1 MKRMDITR
9 IERRLFLSDLNS
21 EMLEKRIT
29 QKELGNYLGIRQS
42 QLSLWLSGNTGM
54 SLDNLI
60 RISNAI
66 KNWEMRD
73 SQILNE
79 PSLEYGEPQPSLCF
93 LIRKYL
99 KQHGIAQKTLA
110 ARVGTSQSRISEYI
124 RGAVVP
130 SLGVAARIC
139 KELQIDPKLFID
151 ACCRL

>member
-1 MKRMDITR
+1 MDITR

-42 QLSLWLSGNTGM
+42 QLSSWLSGKTGM
-54 SLDNLI
+54 SLDSLI
-60 RISNAI
+60 RISNAV
-66 KNWEMRD
+66 KNWESRD
-73 SQILNE
+73 SQTLNE
-79 PSLEYGEPQPSLCF
+79 PSLEYGNFELSLGP
-93 LIRKYL
+93 LIKKHL
-99 KQHGIAQKTLA
+99 KQHGMAQKTLA

-139 KELQIDPKLFID
+139 KELQIDPKSFID
-151 ACCRL
+151 ACSRL

>member
-1 MKRMDITR
+1 MDIKR
-9 IERRLFLSDLNS
+9 LERRIFLSDLNS

-29 QKELGNYLGIRQS
+29 QKELGKYLGIRQS

-60 RISNAI
+60 RISNAVN
-66 KNWEMRD
+66 NWESRD
-73 SQILNE
+73 SQIMNE
-79 PSLEYGEPQPSLCF
+79 PSLEYGDPQLSLGA
-93 LIRKYL
+93 LIKKHL

-110 ARVGTSQSRISEYI
+110 ARVRTSQSRISEYI

-139 KELQIDPKLFID
+139 KELQIDPKIFID
-151 ACCRL
+151 TCCRL

>member
-1 MKRMDITR
+1 MDITR

-42 QLSLWLSGNTGM
+42 QLSSWLSGKTGM
-54 SLDNLI
+54 SMDSLI
-60 RISNAI
+60 RISNAV
-66 KNWEMRD
+66 KNWESRD
-73 SQILNE
+73 SQTLNE
-79 PSLEYGEPQPSLCF
+79 PSLEYGNFELSLGS
-93 LIRKYL
+93 LIKKHL
-99 KQHGIAQKTLA
+99 KQHGMAQKTLA

-139 KELQIDPKLFID
+139 KELQIDPKSFID
-151 ACCRL
+151 ACSRL

>member
-1 MKRMDITR
+1 MDISR

-42 QLSLWLSGNTGM
+42 QLSSWLSGKTGM
-54 SLDNLI
+54 SLDSLI
-60 RISNAI
+60 RISNAV
-66 KNWEMRD
+66 KNWESRD
-73 SQILNE
+73 SQTLNE
-79 PSLEYGEPQPSLCF
+79 PSLEYGNSELSLGS
-93 LIRKYL
+93 LIKKHL
-99 KQHGIAQKTLA
+99 KQHGMAQKTLA

-139 KELQIDPKLFID
+139 KELQIDPKSFID
-151 ACCRL
+151 ACSRL

>member
-1 MKRMDITR
+1 MDITR

-42 QLSLWLSGNTGM
+42 QLSSWLSGKTGM
-54 SLDNLI
+54 SLDSLI
-60 RISNAI
+60 HISNAV
-66 KNWEMRD
+66 KNWESRD
-73 SQILNE
+73 SQTLNE
-79 PSLEYGEPQPSLCF
+79 PSVEYGNFELSLGP
-93 LIRKYL
+93 LIKKHL
-99 KQHGIAQKTLA
+99 KQHGMAQKTLA

-139 KELQIDPKLFID
+139 KELQIDPKSFID
-151 ACCRL
+151 ACSRL

>member
-1 MKRMDITR
+1 MDITR

-42 QLSLWLSGNTGM
+42 QLSSWLSGKTGM
-54 SLDNLI
+54 SLDSLI
-60 RISNAI
+60 RISNAV
-66 KNWEMRD
+66 KNWESRD
-73 SQILNE
+73 SQTLNE
-79 PSLEYGEPQPSLCF
+79 PSLEYCNFELSLGS
-93 LIRKYL
+93 LIKKHL
-99 KQHGIAQKTLA
+99 KQHGMAQKTLA

-139 KELQIDPKLFID
+139 KELQIDPKSFID
-151 ACCRL
+151 ACSRL

>member
-1 MKRMDITR
+1 MDIKR
-9 IERRLFLSDLNS
+9 IERRIFLSGLNS
-21 EMLEKRIT
+21 EILEKRIT
-29 QKELGNYLGIRQS
+29 QKELGKYLGIRQS

-60 RISNAI
+60 RISNAV
-66 KNWEMRD
+66 N
-73 SQILNE
+73 
-79 PSLEYGEPQPSLCF
+79 QPSLCF
-93 LIRKYL
+93 LIRKHL

-139 KELQIDPKLFID
+139 KELHIDPKVFVE

>member
-1 MKRMDITR
+1 MDITR

-42 QLSLWLSGNTGM
+42 QLSLWLSGKTVM
-54 SLDNLI
+54 SLDSLI
-60 RISNAI
+60 RISNAV
-66 KNWEMRD
+66 KNWESRD
-73 SQILNE
+73 SQTLNE
-79 PSLEYGEPQPSLCF
+79 PSLEYGNFELSLGS
-93 LIRKYL
+93 LIKKHL
-99 KQHGIAQKTLA
+99 KQHGMAQKTLA

-139 KELQIDPKLFID
+139 KELQIDPKSFID
-151 ACCRL
+151 ACSRL

>member
-1 MKRMDITR
+1 MDITR

-42 QLSLWLSGNTGM
+42 QLSSWLSGKTGM
-54 SLDNLI
+54 SLDSLI
-60 RISNAI
+60 RISNAV
-66 KNWEMRD
+66 KNWKSRD
-73 SQILNE
+73 SQTLNE
-79 PSLEYGEPQPSLCF
+79 PSLEYGNFELSLGS
-93 LIRKYL
+93 LIKKHL
-99 KQHGIAQKTLA
+99 KQHGMAQKTLA

-139 KELQIDPKLFID
+139 KELQIDPKSFID
-151 ACCRL
+151 ACSRL

>member
-1 MKRMDITR
+1 MDIKR
-9 IERRLFLSDLNS
+9 IERRLFLSGLNS

-54 SLDNLI
+54 TLDNLI
-60 RISNAI
+60 RISNAV
-66 KNWEMRD
+66 KNWETRD
-73 SQILNE
+73 SKILNE
-79 PSLEYGEPQPSLCF
+79 PSLEYGKPLPSLCF
-93 LIRKYL
+93 LIRKHL
-99 KQHGIAQKTLA
+99 KQYGIAQKTLA

-139 KELQIDPKLFID
+139 KELHIDPKVFID

>member
-1 MKRMDITR
+1 MDITL

-42 QLSLWLSGNTGM
+42 QLSLWLSGKTGM
-54 SLDNLI
+54 SLDSLI
-60 RISNAI
+60 RISNAV
-66 KNWEMRD
+66 KNWESRD
-73 SQILNE
+73 SQTLNE
-79 PSLEYGEPQPSLCF
+79 PSLEYGNFELSLGS
-93 LIRKYL
+93 LIKKHL
-99 KQHGIAQKTLA
+99 KQHGMAQKTLA

-139 KELQIDPKLFID
+139 KELQIDPKSFID
-151 ACCRL
+151 ACSRL

>member
-1 MKRMDITR
+1 MDIKR
-9 IERRLFLSDLNS
+9 LERRIFLSDLNS

-29 QKELGNYLGIRQS
+29 QKELGKYLGIRQS

-60 RISNAI
+60 RISNAVN
-66 KNWEMRD
+66 NWETRD

-93 LIRKYL
+93 LIKKHI
-99 KQHGIAQKTLA
+99 KQQGMAQKTLA

-139 KELQIDPKLFID
+139 KELHIDPKVFVE

>member
-1 MKRMDITR
+1 MDITR

-42 QLSLWLSGNTGM
+42 QLSSWLSGKTGM
-54 SLDNLI
+54 SLDSLI
-60 RISNAI
+60 RISNAV
-66 KNWEMRD
+66 KNWESRD
-73 SQILNE
+73 SQTLNE
-79 PSLEYGEPQPSLCF
+79 PSLEYGNFELSLGS
-93 LIRKYL
+93 LIKKHL
-99 KQHGIAQKTLA
+99 KQHGMAQKTLA

-139 KELQIDPKLFID
+139 RELQIDPKSFID
-151 ACCRL
+151 ACSRL

>member
-1 MKRMDITR
+1 MDITR

-42 QLSLWLSGNTGM
+42 QLSSWLSGKTGM
-54 SLDNLI
+54 SLDSLI
-60 RISNAI
+60 RISNAV
-66 KNWEMRD
+66 KNWESRD
-73 SQILNE
+73 SQTLNE
-79 PSLEYGEPQPSLCF
+79 PPLEYGNFELSLGS
-93 LIRKYL
+93 LIKKHL
-99 KQHGIAQKTLA
+99 KQHGMAQKTLA

-139 KELQIDPKLFID
+139 KELQIDPKSFID
-151 ACCRL
+151 ACSRL

>member
-1 MKRMDITR
+1 MDITR

-42 QLSLWLSGNTGM
+42 QLSSWLSGKTGM
-54 SLDNLI
+54 SLDSLI
-60 RISNAI
+60 RISNAV
-66 KNWEMRD
+66 KNWESRD
-73 SQILNE
+73 SQTLNE
-79 PSLEYGEPQPSLCF
+79 PSLEYSNFELSLGS
-93 LIRKYL
+93 LIKKHL
-99 KQHGIAQKTLA
+99 KQHGMAQKTLA

-139 KELQIDPKLFID
+139 KELQIDPKSFID
-151 ACCRL
+151 ACSRL

>member
-1 MKRMDITR
+1 MDITR

-42 QLSLWLSGNTGM
+42 QLSLWLSGKTGM
-54 SLDNLI
+54 SLDSLI
-60 RISNAI
+60 RISNAV
-66 KNWEMRD
+66 KNWESRD
-73 SQILNE
+73 SQTLNE
-79 PSLEYGEPQPSLCF
+79 PSLEYGNFELSLGP
-93 LIRKYL
+93 LIKKHL
-99 KQHGIAQKTLA
+99 KQHGMAQKTLA

-139 KELQIDPKLFID
+139 KELQIDPKSFID
-151 ACCRL
+151 ACSRL

>member
-1 MKRMDITR
+1 MDITR

-42 QLSLWLSGNTGM
+42 QLSLWLSGKTGM
-54 SLDNLI
+54 SLDSLI
-60 RISNAI
+60 RISNAV
-66 KNWEMRD
+66 KNWESRD
-73 SQILNE
+73 SQTLNE
-79 PSLEYGEPQPSLCF
+79 PSLEYGNFELSLGS
-93 LIRKYL
+93 LIKKHL
-99 KQHGIAQKTLA
+99 KQHGMAQKTLA

-139 KELQIDPKLFID
+139 KELQIDPKSFID
-151 ACCRL
+151 ACSRL

>member
-1 MKRMDITR
+1 MDITR

-42 QLSLWLSGNTGM
+42 QLSSWLSGKTGM
-54 SLDNLI
+54 SMDSLI
-60 RISNAI
+60 RISNAV
-66 KNWEMRD
+66 KNWESRD
-73 SQILNE
+73 FQTLNE
-79 PSLEYGEPQPSLCF
+79 PSLEYGNFELSLGS
-93 LIRKYL
+93 LIKKHL
-99 KQHGIAQKTLA
+99 KQHGMAQKTLA

-139 KELQIDPKLFID
+139 KELQIDPKSFID
-151 ACCRL
+151 SCSRL

>member
-1 MKRMDITR
+1 MDITR

-42 QLSLWLSGNTGM
+42 QLSSWLSGKTGM
-54 SLDNLI
+54 SLDSLI
-60 RISNAI
+60 RISNAV
-66 KNWEMRD
+66 KNWESRD
-73 SQILNE
+73 SQTLNE
-79 PSLEYGEPQPSLCF
+79 PSLEYGNVELSLGS
-93 LIRKYL
+93 LIKKHL
-99 KQHGIAQKTLA
+99 KQHGMAQKTLA

-139 KELQIDPKLFID
+139 KELQIDPKSFID
-151 ACCRL
+151 ACSRL